1 MMQDI
6 LSIKLMMVIEA
17 LELFAE
23 ESIENALY
31 HVSLVNGEY
40 FDWQHNN
47 EVGNNED
54 GYAGVFG
61 MLIDRVQIVIE

>member
-6 LSIKLMMVIEA
+6 LSIKLMMAIEA

-31 HVSLVNGEY
+31 HVSPVNGEY
-40 FDWQHNN
+40 FDWQH
-47 EVGNNED
+47 NNED